1 MRIPA
6 AAVLALAS
14 FLSLAGC
21 AYQLDGKVVDG
32 FGALR
37 VARAGDPEERKGGIP
52 GAQVELVRDGGT
64 MNRAIAARAT
74 TGPDGRFVL
83 DVQGFGAGWMEE
95 TWQLRV
101 RRSGYENV
109 DSEVQLPG
117 SPSGRVVIVGMRRG
131 RSAPFHEPETT
142 KSIIDEAKAWDPT
155 IGSKP

>member
-1 MRIPA
+1 MRFAA
-6 AAVLALAS
+6 AAVLVLAS
-14 FLSLAGC
+14 GLPLAGC

-52 GAQVELVRDGGT
+52 SAQVELIRDGGT
-64 MNRAIAARAT
+64 MNRAVAARAT

-109 DSEVQLPG
+109 ESEVQLPG

-131 RSAPFHEPETT
+131 RAAPFHEPETT